1 MDTWSIY
8 FAGILSF
15 FSPCIL
21 PIIPVYFSILVQ
33 DKDTTAK
40 TILPHGLLF
49 CLGFCIIFSLLGLGA
64 GQISSLMVDH
74 RAFLSLIAGLI
85 VLIISLKMLDVINIP
100 VLDRSYSFNIN
111 KIKTRF
117 TFLNSFVF
125 GVLFAVTWSPCIG
138 PVMGGIL
145 TYISARTLSPFSGA
159 IQLFLFGL
167 GISTPLI
174 ISTIFFGKLSMFAR
188 NNKYFIIILQK
199 ALGILLVIFA
209 INLFGAVITMAERP
223 KIITGSDKIVTPDQL
238 PLFISMIQTD
248 CESCE
253 EMKPTIKKLI
263 DSCNGKNIEFRTIDT
278 ENPEHSYI
286 VSRLG
291 MMGTPTY
298 ILIDKAGKE
307 VQRFIGYN
315 KLKDLDEAIFKLTGK
330 RCLNN

>member
-40 TILPHGLLF
+40 KILPHGLLF

-64 GQISSLMVDH
+64 GKISSLMVDH

-85 VLIISLKMLDVINIP
+85 VLIISLKMLEIINIP
-100 VLDRSYSFNIN
+100 ILDRSYSFNIN
-111 KIKTRF
+111 RIRTRF
-117 TFLNSFVF
+117 TFLNSLVF
-125 GVLFAVTWSPCIG
+125 GVLFAITWSPCIG

-145 TYISARTLSPFSGA
+145 TYISARTINPFSGA
-159 IQLFLFGL
+159 VQLFLFGL

-199 ALGILLVIFA
+199 ALGILLVIFS
-209 INLFGAVITMAERP
+209 INLFGTVITMAERP
-223 KIITGSDKIVTPDQL
+223 NIITGSDKIVTPDKL
-238 PLFISMIQTD
+238 PLFISMITTD

-291 MMGTPTY
+291 MIGTPTY

-307 VQRFIGYN
+307 VHRFIGYN
-315 KLKDLDEAIFKLTGK
+315 KLKDLDEGILKLTGK